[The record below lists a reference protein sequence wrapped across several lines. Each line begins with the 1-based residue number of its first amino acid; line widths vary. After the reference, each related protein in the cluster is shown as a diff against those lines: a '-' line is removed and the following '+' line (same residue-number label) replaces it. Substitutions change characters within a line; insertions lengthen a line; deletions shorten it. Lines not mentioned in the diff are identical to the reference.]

1 MCSAYLSIPDTDNP
15 VKKVKAIVKFTEHY
29 SEDMHN
35 ILAAEGYAPKLYYCE
50 RVIGGVY
57 MIVMEY
63 VEGESIWAVIL
74 SPPPTWTPCGL
85 LRVH

>member
-1 MCSAYLSIPDTDNP
+1 
-15 VKKVKAIVKFTEHY
+15 KVKAIVKFTEHY

-63 VEGESIWAVIL
+63 VEGESIW
-74 SPPPTWTPCGL
+74 
-85 LRVH
+85 